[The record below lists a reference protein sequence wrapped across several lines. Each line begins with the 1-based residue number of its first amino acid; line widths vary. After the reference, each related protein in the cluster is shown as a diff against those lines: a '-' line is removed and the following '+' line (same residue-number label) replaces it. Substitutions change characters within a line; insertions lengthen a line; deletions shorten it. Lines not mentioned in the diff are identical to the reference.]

1 MVIIRSV
8 DGAAT
13 GMTQEEV
20 DRFLES
26 KLNLQIATIDE
37 MGDPNIQPVWFEYD
51 KVIKKLSVMTL
62 KTSKKVRNIRKKPI
76 VYFSIDNENF
86 PYKGVKGK
94 GWVTIFDDPKRVVPI
109 AERINLKYLGTLD
122 HPLAKML
129 IENARIGSEILLEI
143 DPKFFSTWDF
153 SKM

>member
-62 KTSKKVRNIRKKPI
+62 KTSKKVRNIRK
-76 VYFSIDNENF
+76 
-86 PYKGVKGK
+86 
-94 GWVTIFDDPKRVVPI
+94 
-109 AERINLKYLGTLD
+109 
-122 HPLAKML
+122 
-129 IENARIGSEILLEI
+129 
-143 DPKFFSTWDF
+143 
-153 SKM
+153 